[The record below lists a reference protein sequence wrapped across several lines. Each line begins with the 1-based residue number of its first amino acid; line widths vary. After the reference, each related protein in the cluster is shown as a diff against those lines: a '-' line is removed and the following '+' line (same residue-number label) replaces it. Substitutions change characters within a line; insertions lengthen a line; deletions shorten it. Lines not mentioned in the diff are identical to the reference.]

1 MNFVEAGFVHSGYF
15 IRDSDT
21 SGGFRFDGFG
31 KKIFVNDGVTS
42 VSIPDM
48 YSRWCD
54 WLTREDNAKFSQAM
68 RVSGYDP
75 IPGGFTGATFFMTNG
90 WRVVYDPN
98 LTAIN
103 GVLYSDVDG
112 TPYWSSTG
120 NQIYPATVSALV
132 NTALT
137 TGGGATAAEIA
148 AAVLAALQ
156 ATPVPVNL
164 TQIKGQTLNGS
175 GSALDPWGP

>member
-75 IPGGFTGATFFMTNG
+75 SPGGFTGATFFMTNG

-120 NQIYPATVSALV
+120 NPIYPATVSALV

-148 AAVLAALQ
+148 AAILAAAQ
-156 ATPVPVNL
+156 ITPIYSDTRRIIGQPV
-164 TQIKGQTLNGS
+164 TGQGTESN
-175 GSALDPWGP
+175 PWGP

>member
-68 RVSGYDP
+68 RVSGYDQ

-120 NQIYPATVSALV
+120 NPIYPATVSALV

-148 AAVLAALQ
+148 AAVLASLS
-156 ATPVPVNL
+156 ATTIPVNMV
-164 TQIKGQTLNGS
+164 QVKGQTINGA
-175 GSALDPWGP
+175 GSEENPWGP